1 MPIDPSI
8 ALQYKPMELP
18 DPLERATKQQNLL
31 TSQAQLKES
40 EYKLQKLQN
49 TEAKLSQFYKGVVAN
64 GGPNDKLAIENAM
77 LGSDVPEV
85 QAVGL
90 QLKTTRLQ
98 AEDERK
104 QIEAIMRPPTAAT
117 AMPTGA
123 PAANESLALPTAST
137 APVKFPTGMSLQD
150 YTAGLAT
157 PSPYYQGANQL
168 AANVAPTT
176 AAAPTANAPVAN
188 ALASA
193 PAAAPVVN
201 ALAAPVAG
209 APDIS
214 VLRRRRD
221 LLLQRGSP
229 QALELAKSIDKDIAL
244 LSKITTGAPGAAVL
258 DAAGNVI
265 RTIPAAAKS
274 IPNIEEFRFAKTP
287 EGGNFNGSFEDFKRL
302 HASRTTVNVPV
313 SVTTEKTYGSKFAG
327 NMADTDINKMTA
339 AEQAPA
345 LAASANRIID
355 IVNKGNV
362 FTGPA
367 ADVKLNIARA
377 LNIAGADTNEQIAN
391 TEALIAATGTSTL
404 AAIKGAGLGT
414 GQGFTDKDLKF
425 LQGVAG
431 GTVQLTAKTLTDL
444 AELQH
449 RAAVRSAEAWNT
461 RVKQIP
467 KSALEGT
474 GVPTEPTSVPPLS
487 KRAGPATG
495 SVDTNNKY
503 LR

>member
-1 MPIDPSI
+1 MPIDPNI
-8 ALQYKPMELP
+8 ALQVKPLQLN
-18 DPLERATKQQNLL
+18 DPLAQYAQVSQIQSAQQ
-31 TSQAQLKES
+31 
-40 EYKLQKLQN
+40 
-49 TEAKLSQFYKGVVAN
+49 
-64 GGPNDKLAIENAM
+64 
-77 LGSDVPEV
+77 
-85 QAVGL
+85 
-90 QLKTTRLQ
+90 
-98 AEDERK
+98 
-104 QIEAIMRPPTAAT
+104 
-117 AMPTGA
+117 
-123 PAANESLALPTAST
+123 
-137 APVKFPTGMSLQD
+137 
-150 YTAGLAT
+150 
-157 PSPYYQGANQL
+157 ANQL
-168 AANVAPTT
+168 NNLKMQEYQRGLQEENQLRQLIKSGIDLSSPEAVNQMYAISPTKGLEFQKQQAGLRKTSSETSKLENELVDQKLKQSRQFLDTIDPADPTAPAKYIAWHEANHADPILGKVLTARGITAERSRATIDAAIAKGPEAFANLLNQSKLGTEKFIELNKPQNISVNRGGRTDIISTPGLGGAPTT
-176 AAAPTANAPVAN
+176 IGNFPDVPLPPDVFAQKFKTAQ
-188 ALASA
+188 
-193 PAAAPVVN
+193 
-201 ALAAPVAG
+201 AG
-209 APDIS
+209 AT
-214 VLRRRRD
+214 R
-221 LLLQRGSP
+221 
-229 QALELAKSIDKDIAL
+229 
-244 LSKITTGAPGAAVL
+244 
-258 DAAGNVI
+258 
-265 RTIPAAAKS
+265 
-274 IPNIEEFRFAKTP
+274 
-287 EGGNFNGSFEDFKRL
+287 
-302 HASRTTVNVPV
+302 VNVPV

-404 AAIKGAGLGT
+404 AAIKNAGLGT